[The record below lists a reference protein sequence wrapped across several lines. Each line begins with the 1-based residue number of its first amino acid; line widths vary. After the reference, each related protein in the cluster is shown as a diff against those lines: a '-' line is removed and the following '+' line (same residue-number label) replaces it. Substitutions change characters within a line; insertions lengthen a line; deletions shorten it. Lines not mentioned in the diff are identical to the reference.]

1 MRGLVKR
8 FFVLRGVC
16 AAFFNNHYEFE
27 WGEISA
33 FFSWLVINVQFFSFL
48 NEFVNFVIRSIVG
61 LILWFDPIIFILA
74 TQTMKTLCDYLDI
87 FHIAQLYFYYIHQI
101 FFHQPQYLCKTIFI
115 IDVLALFMF
124 WHGFFPSFAVVLSLF
139 LFSFFR
145 VYVWCISYSLIRFH
159 FVMYEWVT
167 RIYVPIIVRSL
178 MAQPFVQ
185 ASAKL

>member
-27 WGEISA
+27 WGGNFWFFQLTSYKCPIF
-33 FFSWLVINVQFFSFL
+33 FFSQRICQFRDSIRCRSYFMIWSHYFYFGHSN
-48 NEFVNFVIRSIVG
+48 NENFVWLFGHFSYRTT
-61 LILWFDPIIFILA
+61 IFL
-74 TQTMKTLCDYLDI
+74 
-87 FHIAQLYFYYIHQI
+87 LYPSF

-139 LFSFFR
+139 LFSFF
-145 VYVWCISYSLIRFH
+145 VYMFDVFH
-159 FVMYEWVT
+159 
-167 RIYVPIIVRSL
+167 IL
-178 MAQPFVQ
+178 
-185 ASAKL
+185 